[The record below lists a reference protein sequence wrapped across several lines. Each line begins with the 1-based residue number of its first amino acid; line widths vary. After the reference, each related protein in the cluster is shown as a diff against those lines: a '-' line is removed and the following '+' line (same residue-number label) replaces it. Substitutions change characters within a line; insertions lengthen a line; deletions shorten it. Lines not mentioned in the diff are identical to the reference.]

1 LTNGASGYSVV
12 SGIVER
18 FMPGNRLSPK
28 WLGYVRN
35 DAAVRQLLR
44 QAFVCGAEAIWPEI
58 EKAGLDR
65 DKIVWIAQGLNA
77 RGQEKDYLGLR
88 ARSDAM

>member
-1 LTNGASGYSVV
+1 MA
-12 SGIVER
+12 
-18 FMPGNRLSPK
+18 
-28 WLGYVRN
+28 W
-35 DAAVRQLLR
+35 
-44 QAFVCGAEAIWPEI
+44 I

-77 RGQEKDYLGLR
+77 RGQEKDYLWLR